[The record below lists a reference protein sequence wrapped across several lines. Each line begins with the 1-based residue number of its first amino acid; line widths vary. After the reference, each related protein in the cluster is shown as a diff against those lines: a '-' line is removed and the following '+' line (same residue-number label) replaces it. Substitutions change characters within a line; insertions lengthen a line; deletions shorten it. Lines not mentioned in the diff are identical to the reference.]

1 MLNKAHMMEITKE
14 NKVPFRKAIDSLV
27 AQYREECVN
36 WQKNRIVKKK
46 KNFKLPANR
55 FSLTSKSCSWFNKL
69 VYRRPSIRW
78 TPWKGNDMLL
88 KVD

>member
-1 MLNKAHMMEITKE
+1 MLNKAHMMEITKA

-46 KNFKLPANR
+46 NVKLPANR
-55 FSLTSKSCSWFNKL
+55 FSLTSKSCYGSTNLF
-69 VYRRPSIRW
+69 I
-78 TPWKGNDMLL
+78 DDLL
-88 KVD
+88 SDGLHEKVMICY

>member
-1 MLNKAHMMEITKE
+1 MMEITKA

-46 KNFKLPANR
+46 KMLSFQ
-55 FSLTSKSCSWFNKL
+55 LTDF
-69 VYRRPSIRW
+69 R
-78 TPWKGNDMLL
+78 
-88 KVD
+88 

>member
-46 KNFKLPANR
+46 KILSFQ
-55 FSLTSKSCSWFNKL
+55 LTDF
-69 VYRRPSIRW
+69 R
-78 TPWKGNDMLL
+78 
-88 KVD
+88 